1 MVSPTS
7 SGRVTYETLYD
18 VTITGGVAA
27 SIRANAGEDDNRKL
41 LAQEVAEITEIQIV
55 SPLVAATGAGEA
67 LEQIIPRI
75 DGKLY
80 LGGDQV
86 IIRADLDSLFAPPK
100 PTNRG
105 EVTSGPNQGKRTVF
119 KLGTGLP
126 DLAGIID
133 SQPWRIAENTTIK
146 TRVEGK
152 IDFEFLVGNTAIIG
166 DFRIIAK
173 GWRYNERSVIEDFMR
188 RVYGTPRA
196 VGFVDPLTRRD
207 FSYIVPAKTISADK
221 FTELIG
227 GEDQPDNSV
236 NVKRLLRWA
245 RNSRATTPNTD
256 FILSF
261 EDNNVDT
268 RDQDMKF
275 TVDPNNL
282 IVVNRVGVRPGTNHL
297 FTKAEVNTNRMMQ
310 EETVP
315 DAKNDLFF
323 GRDVDSAIGAAITV
337 FLHKFQELPHIQ
349 PITISNE
356 TGQLIFRDDGTAI
369 ADGTNFGA
377 GSLIAIDAIQV
388 FDPNFA
394 RRGQSIQAPPISSV
408 SS

>member
-18 VTITGGVAA
+18 VIVTGGVNA
-27 SIRANAGEDDNRKL
+27 SIRANAGEDNNRKL
-41 LAQEVAEITEIQIV
+41 LSQEVAEITEIEIV
-55 SPLVAATGAGEA
+55 SPLVAATGVGEA

-80 LGGDQV
+80 LGGDQI
-86 IIRADLDSLFAPPK
+86 IIRGDLDSLFTPPK
-100 PTNRG
+100 PANRG
-105 EVTSGPNQGKRTVF
+105 EVNSGPNQGKRMVF

-133 SQPWRIAENTTIK
+133 AQPWRIAENTTIK
-146 TRVEGK
+146 TRLEGK

-173 GWRYNERSVIEDFMR
+173 GWRYNERSVVEDFMR
-188 RVYGTPRA
+188 RVYGTPRS

-227 GEDQPDNSV
+227 GEDQPDNGV

-245 RNSRATTPNTD
+245 RNGVATTPNTD
-256 FILSF
+256 FVLSF

-275 TVDPNNL
+275 VVDVNNL
-282 IVVNRVGVRPGTNHL
+282 IALNRLGVRPGTNHL
-297 FTKAEVNTNRMMQ
+297 LTKVEVNTNKMTQ
-310 EETVP
+310 EETTP
-315 DAKNDLFF
+315 LNRNDLFY
-323 GRDVDSAIGAAITV
+323 GRDFLSATAATTSV
-337 FLHKFQELPHIQ
+337 FEHKFQELPMIQ

-356 TGQLIFRDDGTAI
+356 TGQIVIKDDGTAI

-377 GSLIAIDAIQV
+377 GSLVVLDAIQV

-394 RRGQSIQAPPISSV
+394 RRGQSIQAPPISTIN
-408 SS
+408 

>member
-27 SIRANAGEDDNRKL
+27 NIRDNMGEDDARKL
-41 LAQEVAEITEIQIV
+41 LSQEAAEITEIEII
-55 SPLVAATGAGEA
+55 SPLVAATGVGEA

-86 IIRADLDSLFAPPK
+86 IIRGDLDSLFAPPK
-100 PTNRG
+100 PANRG
-105 EVTSGPNQGKRTVF
+105 EVDSGPNQGKRMVF

-133 SQPWRIAENTTIK
+133 QQPWKIAENTTIK

-166 DFRIIAK
+166 DFRVIAK

-188 RVYGTPRA
+188 RVYGTPRS
-196 VGFVDPLTRRD
+196 VGFIDPQTRRD
-207 FSYIVPAKTISADK
+207 FSYIVPAKTINADK

-227 GEDQPDNSV
+227 GEDQPDNAV

-256 FILSF
+256 YVVSF
-261 EDNNVDT
+261 EDNNVDS

-275 TVDPNNL
+275 SVDENNL
-282 IVVNRVGVRPGTNHL
+282 IIFNRLGVRPGANHL
-297 FTKAEVNTNRMMQ
+297 FTKVEVNTNRMMQ
-310 EETVP
+310 EETVL
-315 DAKNDLFF
+315 DAFNDRLF
-323 GRDVDSAIGAAITV
+323 GRDLLSATGAAISV
-337 FLHKFQELPHIQ
+337 FEHKFQELPMLQ

-356 TGQLIFRDDGTAI
+356 TGQVIFRDDGTAI

-377 GSLIAIDAIQV
+377 GSLVVLDAIQV
-388 FDPNFA
+388 FNPNFA
-394 RRGQSIQAPPISSV
+394 RRGQSIQVPPISTV

>member
-18 VTITGGVAA
+18 VTITGGVNAN
-27 SIRANAGEDDNRKL
+27 IRANAGEDDNRKL
-41 LAQEVAEITEIQIV
+41 LSQEVAEITEIEIV
-55 SPLVAATGAGEA
+55 SPLVAATGVGEA

-80 LGGDQV
+80 LGGDQI
-86 IIRADLDSLFAPPK
+86 IIRGDLDSLFTPPK
-100 PTNRG
+100 PANRG
-105 EVTSGPNQGKRTVF
+105 EIGSGPNQGKRLVF

-126 DLAGIID
+126 DLAGIINE
-133 SQPWRIAENTTIK
+133 QPWRIAENTTIK
-146 TRVEGK
+146 TRLEGK

-173 GWRYNERSVIEDFMR
+173 GWRYNEKSVVEDFMR
-188 RVYGTPRA
+188 RVYGTSRG

-207 FSYIVPAKTISADK
+207 FSYTVPAKTISADK

-227 GEDQPDNSV
+227 GEDQPDNAV

-245 RNSRATTPNTD
+245 RNGRATTPNTD

-261 EDNNVDT
+261 EDDNVDT

-275 TVDPNNL
+275 VVNENNL
-282 IVVNRVGVRPGTNHL
+282 IVLNRIGVRPGTNHL
-297 FTKAEVNTNRMMQ
+297 FTKVEVNTNRMMQ
-310 EETVP
+310 EETVL
-315 DAKNDLFF
+315 DAKNDLFY
-323 GRDVDSAIGAAITV
+323 GRDVDSATGVAVSV
-337 FLHKFQELPHIQ
+337 FEHKFQELTHIQ

-356 TGQLIFRDDGTAI
+356 TGLIVIRDDGTPI

-377 GSLIAIDAIQV
+377 GSLVVLDALQV

-394 RRGQSIQAPPISSV
+394 RRGVSAQAPPISTV
-408 SS
+408 